1 MEQTVTLEW
10 SDLAKAWIA
19 EHGSLAKMII
29 YDLTAADSS
38 DIAYFGNGAT
48 GITPKSKEA

>member
-19 EHGSLAKMII
+19 EHGSLAKMNI
-29 YDLTAADSS
+29 YDLRGLNTELFDPEP
-38 DIAYFGNGAT
+38 GT
-48 GITPKSKEA
+48 EAK